1 MTFFMFIFIDVVFCK
16 VQKLRYLSLTF
27 NNVLKIS
34 IQRLFII
41 FQNNDMSIY
50 TPYQYLISIGTH
62 PTIKIIVKVYICVL
76 RLSV

>member
-1 MTFFMFIFIDVVFCK
+1 MTFFMFIFIDVVFYK
-16 VQKLRYLSLTF
+16 VQKLRYLCLTF

-50 TPYQYLISIGTH
+50 TPYQYLISIGTY
-62 PTIKIIVKVYICVL
+62 PTIKI
-76 RLSV
+76 RLHDD